1 MIKPAGRI
9 AELEES
15 PTLAIT
21 AKAKELRARGY
32 DIIGFGAGEPDFD
45 TPQNIKDAAVRAI
58 EAGLTKYTPVGGIPE
73 LKEAIRGKFKNDNGL
88 DYDPD
93 ELIVSCGG
101 KHALFNLFQAIL
113 NPGDEVIVP
122 APYWVSFPAMVKL
135 AGGVPGIA
143 PAGEA
148 TGFKLTPE
156 GLSEHITPRTKA
168 LIINSPSNPT
178 GAAYSAGELEAIAGV
193 ALKAGLT
200 VVSDEIYERLVYDGE
215 DAPSIASLSKE
226 MKQNTVVFNG
236 VSKTYS
242 MTGWRIGYAAGPKE
256 IIKAMT
262 RLQSQS
268 TSNPASISQWAAL
281 EALTGPQDSVE
292 AMRREFS
299 KRRKT
304 MVDGLNS
311 IKGVSC
317 LMPHGAFYAFPNIS
331 ACLGRAF
338 KGTTVKDSVELA
350 SYLLEEAEVA
360 VVPGSAFGND
370 SHMRLSYACGEEDIT
385 TGLERMGKALA
396 RLG

>member
-73 LKEAIRGKFKNDNGL
+73 LKDAIRGKFKNDNGL
-88 DYDPD
+88 DYAPD
-93 ELIVSCGG
+93 EVIVSCGG
-101 KHALFNLFQAIL
+101 KHALFNLFQVIL
-113 NPGDEVIVP
+113 NPGDEVIIP

-135 AGGVPGIA
+135 AGGVPRIA

-148 TGFKLTPE
+148 TEFKLTPE

-178 GAAYSAGELEAIAGV
+178 GAAYSTEELEAIAGV
-193 ALKAGLT
+193 ALKAGLS

-215 DAPSIASLSKE
+215 GATSIASLSKE

-236 VSKTYS
+236 VSKTYA

-299 KRRKT
+299 KRRKIL
-304 MVDGLNS
+304 VDGLNS
-311 IKGVSC
+311 IKGVNC

-331 ACLGRAF
+331 AYLGRTF
-338 KGTTVKDSVELA
+338 KEHTVKDSIDLA
-350 SYLLEEAEVA
+350 AYLLEEAEVA
-360 VVPGSAFGND
+360 VVPGSAFGNGD
-370 SHMRLSYACGEEDIT
+370 HMRLSYACGEEDIT

-396 RLG
+396 KLG